1 MAGRPWTSKE
11 DAIIRRH
18 YKKKSVAWIAQR
30 VDRTDRSVYQRAK
43 TLGLCEERNQ
53 SEIDDR
59 KSQIVLLLS
68 QGLSDSEVANQVGMD
83 RRALTEM
90 RNRMGIEANGRND
103 RYRQRVSQKTRE
115 QCRRAGVANLAA
127 IRAKQFRQFVD
138 DLGWP
143 NLSVRAAQIAETLH
157 RNGPMTRR
165 QICQA
170 VGLRWKGSRH
180 SLSNSRVPG
189 GSYMAELQRAGIVVR
204 LESAISLRGSGNQH
218 DLYMIAL
225 GKEPCRT
232 KE

>member
-1 MAGRPWTSKE
+1 MTGRPWTSKE

-43 TLGLCEERNQ
+43 TLGLCDQRNQ
-53 SEIDDR
+53 SEINDR

-90 RNRMGIEANGRND
+90 RNRMGIEANGRNH

-127 IRAKQFRQFVD
+127 IRAKRFRQFVD
-138 DLGWP
+138 TLGWP
-143 NLSVRAAQIAETLH
+143 NL
-157 RNGPMTRR
+157 
-165 QICQA
+165 
-170 VGLRWKGSRH
+170 
-180 SLSNSRVPG
+180 
-189 GSYMAELQRAGIVVR
+189 
-204 LESAISLRGSGNQH
+204 
-218 DLYMIAL
+218 
-225 GKEPCRT
+225 
-232 KE
+232 